1 MPCVLPDG
9 SVAPVAKKILSTAL
23 QEKSEEE
30 ISKLTGIPI
39 YRVRS
44 SIREL
49 LDAGLIEEKGGK
61 YLTTEKGKEKI

>member
-9 SVAPVAKKILSTAL
+9 SVAPVAKRILATAL

-30 ISKLTGIPI
+30 ISKLTGIPV

-49 LDAGLIEEKGGK
+49 LDAGFIEEKGGK

>member
-9 SVAPVAKKILSTAL
+9 SVAPVAKRILSTTL

-30 ISKLTGIPI
+30 ISKLTGMPI

-49 LDAGLIEEKGGK
+49 LEAGLMEEKGGK